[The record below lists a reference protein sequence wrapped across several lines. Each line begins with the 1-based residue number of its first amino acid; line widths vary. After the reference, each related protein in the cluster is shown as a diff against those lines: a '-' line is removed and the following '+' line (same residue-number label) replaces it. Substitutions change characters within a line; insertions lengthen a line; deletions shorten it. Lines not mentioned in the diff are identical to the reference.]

1 MHLLRVASEGM
12 LDSENTS
19 GPQATTIVKAPGP
32 KIKNEPAILITE
44 PSADYELLDSGNGEK
59 LERYGSVRLRR
70 PDPQALWPKSEAA
83 LWKGAH
89 ATFVRDGRD
98 GRWKFAQPV
107 PETWNI
113 QLAELSFH
121 IRPTA
126 FKHTGIFPEQLPNWN
141 WTRAIIRERKAA
153 AESRSEPPSIL
164 NLFGYTGGATLACAQ
179 AGAKVCHVD
188 ASKASV
194 GWAKENARLS
204 RLAEAPIRWICDDAK
219 AFVKRELRRGSRYDA
234 IIMDPPAFGRGP
246 DGDVWQIENDFLP
259 LMADCLA
266 LLSDRPLFFIVN
278 GYASGYSQLAYRYNL
293 EVLLKRHGG
302 NLESGELT
310 LREQASKRLL
320 PCGIFAR
327 WVR

>member
-1 MHLLRVASEGM
+1 MSDPAS
-12 LDSENTS
+12 TS
-19 GPQATTIVKAPGP
+19 GSQSTSTPEAKAPDR
-32 KIKNEPAILITE
+32 KIKNELTLLITE

-59 LERYGSVRLRR
+59 LERYGSVCLRR
-70 PDPQALWPKSEAA
+70 PDPQALWPKSDTA
-83 LWKGAH
+83 LWKTAH
-89 ATFVRDGRD
+89 ATFVREGRD
-98 GRWKFAQPV
+98 GRWKFARPV

-113 QLAELSFH
+113 QLAELAFH

-141 WTRAIIRERKAA
+141 WTRAVIRQQLAA
-153 AESRSEPPSIL
+153 NGSKSEPPSVL

-204 RLAEAPIRWICDDAK
+204 KLADAPIRWICDDAK
-219 AFVKRELRRGSRYDA
+219 GFVKRELRRGNRYDA

-246 DGDVWQIENDFLP
+246 EGDVWQIEDDFLP
-259 LMADCLA
+259 LIADCHA
-266 LLSDRPLFFIVN
+266 LLSDSPLFCIVN

-293 EVLLKRHGG
+293 EPLLERHGG
-302 NLESGELT
+302 TLESGELT

-327 WVR
+327 WVK